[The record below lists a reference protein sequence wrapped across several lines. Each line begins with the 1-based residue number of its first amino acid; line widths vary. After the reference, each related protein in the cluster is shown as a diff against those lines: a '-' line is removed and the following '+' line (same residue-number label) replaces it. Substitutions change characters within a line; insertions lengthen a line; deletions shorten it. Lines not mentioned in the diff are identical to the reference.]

1 MIGWLE
7 GHLGHTW
14 QEGNRCGLLLICAGV
29 GYEVQ
34 ISKELWA
41 VHRLSPGAATLSF
54 WIHHLH
60 REDGSVLFGFS
71 HQQERNLFRLLIGVS
86 GVGPQVA
93 MALMG
98 AMEAPVLIEAIQQ
111 GNLNLLC
118 SAQGVGKRTA
128 ERLSLELRQKLD
140 SYVISHNQEAS
151 LAALGTNLRPELEQ
165 MLTSLGYGPLEIHE
179 ALKAVNPLLSGDD
192 AENSDAWL
200 RESLRWLGQTAE

>member
-1 MIGWLE
+1 M
-7 GHLGHTW
+7 
-14 QEGNRCGLLLICAGV
+14 
-29 GYEVQ
+29 
-34 ISKELWA
+34 
-41 VHRLSPGAATLSF
+41 
-54 WIHHLH
+54 
-60 REDGSVLFGFS
+60 LFVFS
-71 HQQERNLFRLLIGVS
+71 DQQERNLFRLLIGVS

-151 LAALGTNLRPELEQ
+151 LAALETNLRPELEQ

-200 RESLRWLGQTAE
+200 RESLRWLGQTAK